1 MGSTKLNNMTGY
13 GIKLFYHT
21 DRTMNYTNKKNMIV
35 KTHTYWMSVKQYKK
49 HSKNL
54 PSEIKFDD
62 KSNTNILTRTHVY
75 FV

>member
-1 MGSTKLNNMTGY
+1 MTGY
-13 GIKLFYHT
+13 GIKLFHHT
-21 DRTMNYTNKKNMIV
+21 DTTMNYTNNKNSTNTKNMIV
-35 KTHTYWMSVKQYKK
+35 KTHTYWMTVNQYKK

>member
-1 MGSTKLNNMTGY
+1 MTCY

-21 DRTMNYTNKKNMIV
+21 DTTMNYTNKNNMIV